1 MKTPELVTSQSR
13 LESHCR
19 RWREAGRFAFDTE
32 FIRDETY
39 DARLCL
45 VQVSTDGEVVL
56 VDPTA
61 DLDINLF
68 WELVTDEAVT
78 TIVHAG
84 KEDFEVCLRATG
96 KPPRGVFDVQVA
108 AGFVGLGYPLS
119 LARLVNLTLQRRIV
133 KGQTLT
139 DWLRRPLT
147 EEQVRYAAED
157 VAYLPAICDV
167 LTARL
172 AAAGRTAWARE
183 EFARFEDPFIY
194 QRPVEQRLFKLK
206 GAKKLDGLGLAVLA
220 RLLDW
225 RDRWAQARNRPT
237 RAMMRDDVLVSIA
250 KRRPQRPGDL
260 RVLRGFP
267 QSRNS
272 RIVQE
277 VLDVV
282 KAAAATPRVEWPEP
296 YQPPDETPMTKA
308 ALDILSAFT
317 RAVCHEEGLSHD
329 LLGSTQ
335 RLRELLDYLLDG
347 SRSVGS
353 PCPTPTFGQ
362 GPTLGANARRCSD
375 YANPRPLL
383 LTGWRE
389 QFIGHRLVDL
399 LHGRSELHL
408 SGWPHDLRLEVVSHP
423 ALDRAPPD

>member
-1 MKTPELVTSQSR
+1 MNTPELVTDQR
-13 LESHCR
+13 CLEAHCR
-19 RWREAGRFAFDTE
+19 RWRKAGRLAFDTE

-45 VQVSTDGEVVL
+45 VQVSTDGQVVL

-68 WELVTDEAVT
+68 WKLVTDETVT

-96 KPPRGVFDVQVA
+96 KPPRNVFDVQVA

-119 LARLVNLTLQRRIV
+119 LARLVNVALHRRIA

-139 DWLRRPLT
+139 DWLHRPLT

-157 VAYLPAICDV
+157 VAYLPEICD
-167 LTARL
+167 RL
-172 AAAGRTAWARE
+172 GTELRAMKRSAWARE
-183 EFARFEDPFIY
+183 EFVRFEDPALY

-206 GAKKLDGLGLAVLA
+206 GAKKLDGLGLAILA

-225 RDRWAQARNRPT
+225 RDRWAQARNRPI
-237 RAMMRDDVLVSIA
+237 RAMMRDDVLVTIA
-250 KRRPQRPGDL
+250 MRRPRRAADL
-260 RVLRGFP
+260 KILRGFP
-267 QSRNS
+267 QSRQS

-277 VLDVV
+277 ILDLV
-282 KAAAATPRVEWPEP
+282 KAATATPQAEWPEP
-296 YQPPDETPMTKA
+296 YQPRDETPMTKV

-317 RAVCHEEGLSHD
+317 RARCDEENLSHD
-329 LLGSTQ
+329 LVGATQ
-335 RLRELLDYLLDG
+335 RLRELLDYLLDN
-347 SRSVGS
+347 S
-353 PCPTPTFGQ
+353 
-362 GPTLGANARRCSD
+362 N
-375 YANPRPLL
+375 NRPLL

-389 QFIGHRLVDL
+389 QFIGRRLVDL
-399 LHGRSELHL
+399 LQGRSELHL
-408 SGWPHDLRLEVVSHP
+408 SGWPHKLRLEVVSHP
-423 ALDRAPPD
+423 APSPARTD